1 MGNHFYL
8 QTFVLGCAMLVLGIA
23 GMAHVSR
30 SRARRRH
37 MVVFTLDELLGSS
50 MRTQRR
56 REMRM
61 ELASR
66 SSIVLGGALM
76 LAAYLSW

>member
-1 MGNHFYL
+1 MSYPLYL
-8 QTFVLGCAMLVLGIA
+8 PAFVLGCAMLALGVA

-37 MVVFTLDELLGSS
+37 MVVFTLDELLGSG
-50 MRTQRR
+50 MRAQRR
-56 REMRM
+56 REVRV

-66 SSIVLGGALM
+66 SSIVLGGVLA